1 MSGRLVVPGI
11 RMRPDGGNAVKESAV
26 KAAATIPRK
35 VLMVVTPV
43 IAAGVFAT
51 AFAADRYDAQEHTA
65 GHLAAFAGLLAAM
78 ALAERFPVPV
88 EGARAGGVTLGFVFS
103 IAALVLLGWP
113 AAVLIVAFG
122 PSVTHLLGRRPVMRV
137 AYNASMFALSALAA
151 GVVIDQL
158 HGGSTGIL
166 VARVVVGAGI
176 YYWVVNLALISAV
189 LAADSGQ
196 PFLKV
201 ARDCLVQTTPPFAL
215 MASASL
221 MLIVLWQRTP
231 ALSVALVGPLLAI
244 ALYQRSNFQA
254 LQAMRLALTDP
265 LTGLGNH
272 RSFHERLQRELAGAE
287 QRGTFV
293 ALCLVDLDDLKTI
306 NDHHGHPAGDTV
318 LGHVASRLR
327 QGGEAFRLGGDEFAV
342 LLPEHDERKATA
354 VARSI
359 VERIA
364 ALRIDGVGPV
374 TVSAGVATFP
384 TQGVGRDELI
394 RLADSALYWAKED
407 GKNRVRAYAAES
419 ILRAN
424 LEQLADSP
432 DRAARYRA
440 AESLAQAVDARDAY
454 TGRHSQRVGDYAA
467 RIARRLGADEPTVE
481 LTRLAGSLHD
491 LGKLAIPEEL
501 LRKPAALS
509 DGERLVLER
518 HPQIGYR
525 MLESLG
531 VEPVAEWVLHHH
543 ERWDGSGYPNGLA
556 GEQIPLGARIIF
568 VADAFDAMTSD
579 RDPTRSHRKPR
590 TQEEALAELERC
602 AGTQFDP
609 TVVEAFAGELRGTRT
624 PAAVRA

>member
-1 MSGRLVVPGI
+1 MSGRLALPGI
-11 RMRPDGGNAVKESAV
+11 RIRPDGDNAVKGAAV
-26 KAAATIPRK
+26 NSPAAIPGK

-43 IAAGVFAT
+43 IAAGVFT
-51 AFAADRYDAQEHTA
+51 VGWAAYRYAAQSHTW
-65 GHLAAFAGLLAAM
+65 GHVAALVGLVAAI
-78 ALAERFPVPV
+78 AIAERFPVPV
-88 EGARAGGVTLGFVFS
+88 EGMGAGGVTLGFVFS
-103 IAALVLLGWP
+103 LASLVLLGWP
-113 AAVLIVAFG
+113 AAVMIVSIGPGLAQLIG
-122 PSVTHLLGRRPVMRV
+122 GRPVVRV
-137 AYNASMFALSALAA
+137 AYNSSMFALSALAA
-151 GVVIDQL
+151 GVILDHM
-158 HGGSTGIL
+158 HGGSVAML
-166 VARVVVGAGI
+166 VARVAIGALV
-176 YYWVVNLALISAV
+176 YYWVVSLVLISCVLSASSERPFFAV
-189 LAADSGQ
+189 AWEN
-196 PFLKV
+196 
-201 ARDCLVQTTPPFAL
+201 LVQTTPPFAL
-215 MASASL
+215 MSSAA
-221 MLIVLWQRTP
+221 LILVVLWQRAP

-244 ALYQRSNFQA
+244 ALYQRSTHKA

-272 RSFHERLQRELAGAE
+272 RSFHERLQRELDGAE
-287 QRGTFV
+287 QRGAPV

-306 NDHHGHPAGDTV
+306 NDRHGHPVGDKV
-318 LGHVASRLR
+318 LSHIASRLR

-342 LLPEHDERKATA
+342 LLPEHDERAATA

-364 ALRIDGVGPV
+364 AVQIDGVGPV

-384 TQGVGRDELI
+384 MQGVGRDELI

-440 AESLAQAVDARDAY
+440 AESLAQAVDARDVY

-467 RIARRLGADEPTVE
+467 KIARRLGADEPTVE

-518 HPQIGYR
+518 HPQIGFR

-543 ERWDGSGYPNGLA
+543 ERWDGTGYPNGLA

-579 RDPTRSHRKPR
+579 QDPTRAHRDPR
-590 TQEEALAELERC
+590 TEDEALAELERC

-609 TVVEAFAGELRGTRT
+609 AVVDAFAQELRASRE
-624 PAAVRA
+624 AVAV